1 MLNTLSIV
9 FVHGFTGHPQR
20 TWTHKG
26 ELITDDRCNSERDGS
41 EHPSKYR
48 RLLTSSHFKRNET
61 RKPVYWPRDLVPVTL
76 PNARVLTYGYDTN
89 IRYRFD
95 APISKCTVYDIGMDL
110 LVSLEAER
118 RSEHSR
124 PLIFVAHSLG
134 GIVVKE
140 ALRRSH
146 GFQMHQ
152 GHLHEI
158 YKATVAVV
166 FFGTP
171 HSGADPRSL
180 IHHIAEKIL
189 QAAGF
194 SVNEQ
199 IVHTL
204 LPTSERLRELRDEFS
219 PMAHQRGWIIYSFQE
234 QYGVPALNNKK
245 VSEFIKYAHIAMA
258 EHCRTRWLTIRPQ
271 V

>member
-1 MLNTLSIV
+1 
-9 FVHGFTGHPQR
+9 
-20 TWTHKG
+20 
-26 ELITDDRCNSERDGS
+26 
-41 EHPSKYR
+41 
-48 RLLTSSHFKRNET
+48 
-61 RKPVYWPRDLVPVTL
+61 VPVTL

-89 IRYRFD
+89 IRHRFE
-95 APISKCTVYDIGMDL
+95 APISKNTVYDIGMDL

-118 RSEHSR
+118 RSKPSR

-146 GFQMHQ
+146 CFQMHQ
-152 GHLHEI
+152 THLHEI
-158 YKATVAVV
+158 YQSTVAVV

-180 IHHIAEKIL
+180 IHHIAEKVI

-199 IVHTL
+199 MVSTL
-204 LPTSERLRELRDEFS
+204 LPTSKRLKELRDEFI
-219 PMAHQRGWIIYSFQE
+219 PMA
-234 QYGVPALNNKK
+234 N
-245 VSEFIKYAHIAMA
+245 
-258 EHCRTRWLTIRPQ
+258 
-271 V
+271 